1 MSKYSAGLTSD
12 AIWLPEFKKC
22 IELYQ
27 SGMTT
32 EEIKFESDENNI
44 LQLPTKKQAKRA
56 AGNLTLRITALPTNI
71 VDIFSSLDIVNQK
84 LVALLSFML
93 TNQLVDDFMYEA
105 YRDELVLGDGILEDY
120 EVEAFMIRKQSE
132 VNKVAQWSDQSIK
145 RLKGV
150 LRTILRD
157 AGLLEKGEKGDR
169 VIQPFL
175 DMGLETAMAA
185 AHLDRQLASFK
196 GVS

>member
-12 AIWLPEFKKC
+12 AIWLPEFTKC
-22 IELYQ
+22 VELYQ
-27 SGMTT
+27 SGMTS
-32 EEIKFESDENNI
+32 EDIKRESDEKNI

-56 AGNLTLRITALPTNI
+56 VGNLTLRITALPENI
-71 VDIFSSLDIVNQK
+71 IDLFPSLDIVNQK
-84 LVALLSFML
+84 IVALLSFML
-93 TNQLVDDFMYEA
+93 TNQLVDDFMYET

-120 EVEAFMIRKQSE
+120 EIEAFMVHEQSE
-132 VNKVAQWSDQSIK
+132 VEKVSLWSDQSIK

-157 AGLLEKGEKGDR
+157 AGLLTKGKDGDI
-169 VIQPFL
+169 VVQPYL
-175 DMGLETAMAA
+175 DPRLEDRMNNN
-185 AHLDRQLASFK
+185 HLSRQLASFK